1 MKQLYFSIALFLF
14 VCASVDGQ
22 FLNKQFVEY
31 ILQYRLLAMDHQDR
45 FKIPASIVL
54 AQGVFESGAGR
65 SRLTMESNNHFGIKC
80 YNGWNGPRV
89 YHDDDI
95 KNDCFRKY
103 DRAEDSYEDHS
114 LFLSRKP
121 RYAPLFNLEIT
132 DYRGWAIGL
141 QQLGYATDPSYANK
155 LIKVIEDYEL
165 YIYDVRSTGRREVI
179 VEEVKPTPKLPI
191 HEVFISQGLLYV
203 VARAGDT
210 FVSIASELDFKPQ
223 DLLKYNESPENFP
236 LSTGDI
242 VYLQKKN
249 KAVKGSDF
257 HVIKSG
263 DSMHSIA
270 QHYGIRMNYL
280 YKLNKLDGEYIPADG
295 DTLKLK

>member
-1 MKQLYFSIALFLF
+1 MKQIYISIALFLS
-14 VCASVDGQ
+14 VCASADGQ

-54 AQGVFESGAGR
+54 AQGVFESGGGR

-103 DRAEDSYEDHS
+103 ERAEDSYEDHS

-132 DYRGWAIGL
+132 DYRGWAMGL

-165 YIYDVRSTGRREVI
+165 YIYDVRSTGRREVVI
-179 VEEVKPTPKLPI
+179 EEVKPMPKLPI

-210 FVSIASELDFKPQ
+210 FVSIATELDFKPK
-223 DLLKYNESPENFP
+223 DLLSFNESPENFP
-236 LSTGDI
+236 LSAGDI
-242 VYLQKKN
+242 IYLQKKN
-249 KAVKGSDF
+249 KVVKGSDS
-257 HVIKSG
+257 HIIKSG

-280 YKLNKLDGEYIPADG
+280 YKLNKLESEYIPADG